1 MRVRLLTLLLL
12 WAGLSAASAAPISLT
27 LGPPAGAPA
36 GVARPSGFNYGLA
49 MQVALYAAEWEAL
62 GVRALRFPP
71 GNDADNAPLTP
82 DMMDAF
88 KVQWALLGEPEVW
101 VVANFFEGPEHA
113 AEAARYFDRIG
124 VPVRHW
130 AVGNEPDLYP
140 QNRMDATWTP
150 AVYCER
156 LRGFSAA
163 LKAVNPENRITG
175 PAVSGSRPLGEDYLR
190 AVLHGC
196 GNLLDVLTWH
206 VYPTDGTW
214 EDAAALETSRQV
226 GEEIRRYRAWL
237 EDPARNPR
245 GHTQDTALAVTE
257 FGLSWR
263 TASYR
268 HLEDLTAA
276 LWLADVLGQLTAEGV
291 AGFYFALQGFGGH
304 GLIDGGGWVRPTYH
318 VYEMLSDFEGQV
330 LTPTLEPAPSDVTA
344 YAVCR
349 KGRAQVLL
357 VNRGET
363 DANVR
368 LEPAPAAPVTYTLLS
383 DASLEATGGTQTG
396 TAEAGTPLPLPGRSA
411 IVATLEEDAI
421 CP

>member
-1 MRVRLLTLLLL
+1 MRVRLVTLLLL
-12 WAGLSAASAAPISLT
+12 WAGLSAAKAGAPLT
-27 LGPPAGAPA
+27 LTLEPPAGAPLQ
-36 GVARPSGFNYGLA
+36 GARPSGFNYGLA

-71 GNDADNAPLTP
+71 GNDADNLPLTP

-88 KVQWALLGEPEVW
+88 RVQWALLGEPDVW

-140 QNRMDATWTP
+140 QNRMDASWTP

-163 LKAVNPENRITG
+163 LKAVHPDNRITG
-175 PAVSGSRPLGEDYLR
+175 PAVSGSRPLGEAYLR

-196 GNLLDVLTWH
+196 GDLLDVLTWH
-206 VYPTDGTW
+206 IYPTDGTW
-214 EDAAALETSRQV
+214 EDAAALATSQVV

-237 EDPARNPR
+237 RDPERNPR
-245 GHTQDTALAVTE
+245 GYTRDTALAVTE

-276 LWLADVLGQLTAEGV
+276 LWLADVLGQLTAAGV
-291 AGFYFALQGFGGH
+291 EGFYFALQGFGGH
-304 GLIDGGGWVRPTYH
+304 GLIDGSGWVRPTYH
-318 VYEMLSDFEGQV
+318 VYDMLSDFEGQV
-330 LTPTLEPAPSDVTA
+330 LTPTLEPAPPDVTA

-349 KGRAQVLL
+349 EGRAQVLL
-357 VNRGET
+357 VNHSET
-363 DANVR
+363 AVSVG
-368 LEPAPAAPVTYTLLS
+368 LEPAPDEPVTYKLLD
-383 DASLEATGGTQTG
+383 DATFDAALSYQTG
-396 TAEAGTPLPLPGRSA
+396 TAEAGAPLPLPERSVL
-411 IVATLEEDAI
+411 VAALGGQA